1 MSNFFFRILNY
12 ATKQVPSWSA
22 TPSACNAT
30 IRPQAA
36 VNASTEATGVSF
48 LAWLRACPAAC
59 LLQRRGLGDQVVAR
73 ACGLWALGNKGRA
86 PLELSQS
93 HVTCM
98 ALASKRERAWTARKM
113 LE

>member
-1 MSNFFFRILNY
+1 M
-12 ATKQVPSWSA
+12 
-22 TPSACNAT
+22 
-30 IRPQAA
+30 
-36 VNASTEATGVSF
+36 
-48 LAWLRACPAAC
+48 RAPTTLVALQT

-98 ALASKRERAWTARKM
+98 ALACTDGAENVGALCCCLLVKINSLWG
-113 LE
+113 LL